1 MTDMVGLDPYDA
13 YTREDFLLLMKTLRK
28 DAGLTQED
36 VAACMNTTRA
46 YVSKIEGWKRRRDI
60 NLGVLQRYARSIGY
74 RVVLELEPVE

>member
-13 YTREDFLLLMKTLRK
+13 NTREDFLLLMKTLRR

-36 VAACMNTTRA
+36 VAEIMNTTRA